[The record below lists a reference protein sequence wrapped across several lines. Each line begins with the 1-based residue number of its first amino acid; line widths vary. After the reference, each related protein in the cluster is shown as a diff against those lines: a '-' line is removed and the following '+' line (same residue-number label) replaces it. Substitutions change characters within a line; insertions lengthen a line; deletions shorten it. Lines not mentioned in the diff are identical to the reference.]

1 MKLFEVGKKSLLIY
15 TPSSFILLPKVS
27 IIPATG
33 FSVSLW
39 SFPSDTLI
47 PLTLTILPS
56 IHPFI
61 RTSRRVTNESGKGW
75 WWGEKPEAGGEPL
88 TTEKTR
94 DNDCVTP
101 QSSCLS
107 GWLPFSLCSFT
118 VRWSRIYPLET
129 LKILLSFGKKVYRGR
144 VGNKQNRFVKRLTFP
159 LNSSFI
165 IWVKREICLNFVE
178 LWRYSKITQ
187 NLELMFPRIFDIY
200 LNSCKRS
207 DIYDEERASNSF

>member
-61 RTSRRVTNESGKGW
+61 RTSRRVTNESGKGR

-107 GWLPFSLCSFT
+107 DWLPFSLCSFT

-129 LKILLSFGKKVYRGR
+129 LKILLSFGKKVYRSWIA
-144 VGNKQNRFVKRLTFP
+144 NKQNRFVKCLTSP

-165 IWVKREICLNFVE
+165 ICLKREICLTFAQ
-178 LWRYSKITQ
+178 LWRYTEMTQ
-187 NLELMFPRIFDIY
+187 NLKLMFSRIFGVS
-200 LNSCKRS
+200 SCKHS
-207 DIYDEERASNSF
+207 DIYDEARALNSF